1 MTNQIKCIILNVDVV
16 LITEIEELMADVGE
30 PDCKLINPFEYDDN
44 HELVPW
50 PSTTEQRE
58 ILIKSSDILTIVD
71 PKKEIIK
78 KYIELSA

>member
-16 LITEIEELMADVGE
+16 LITEIEELMGDVGE

-50 PSTTEQRE
+50 PPTTEQRE